1 VCSLEHHPTCLLQ
14 QLLTES
20 SNTVQSLSSI
30 FDLPFVR
37 ECFRGSGFVRRT
49 VRGDRRT
56 VTVRMSLNP
65 GLVVKLE
72 AVFVAI
78 GAFAHDD
85 VHL

>member
-1 VCSLEHHPTCLLQ
+1 LQ
-14 QLLTES
+14 QLPTES

-30 FDLPFVR
+30 FDLAFVR
-37 ECFRGSGFVRRT
+37 ECFPGFGFVRRR
-49 VRGDRRT
+49 VSGDRRT

-72 AVFVAI
+72 AVFVAL
-78 GAFAHDD
+78 GTFAHDD